1 MKTKLVSLLDY
12 KIGWKPSGTNSG
24 SSNGVLAGIGDH
36 LRTLVLLRDH
46 PDPRRLDLNASLR
59 DPLERLWVRD
69 FYLNTALKVV
79 VLIDMSASMGFEG
92 QVKRMDVAC
101 EIASNIALAA
111 WRGGDAFG
119 VYGANQDIRKDVILP
134 PRTNRGA
141 WLWVNQHL
149 RSAKPFGN
157 SAAGL
162 HKIISLL
169 PKRRALVFLI
179 SDFRWPS
186 GQLETLLRKIAHHDV
201 VPIVLQDPTE
211 METLPRKGIAVLSD
225 LESGERRFVWMRSGL
240 ISQIIEKRKQHLTAI
255 LDACRFIERKPFVVR
270 GKFNPMDLTCYFLE
284 GAKK

>member
-1 MKTKLVSLLDY
+1 VKIRHISLLDY
-12 KIGWKPSGTNSG
+12 KVAWKPSGTDSG
-24 SSNGVLAGIGDH
+24 ASRGVLAGIGDH
-36 LRTLVLLRDH
+36 LRSLVLLRDH

-101 EIASNIALAA
+101 EVASNIALAA

-119 VYGANQDIRKDVILP
+119 VYGANEDLRKDATLP
-134 PRTNRGA
+134 PRINRGA

-149 RSAKPFGN
+149 RAARPLGK

-162 HKIISLL
+162 LKVISLL
-169 PKRRALVFLI
+169 PKRRSLVFVI

-186 GQLETLLRKIAHHDV
+186 GQLETLLRKIAHHDI

-211 METLPRKGIAVLSD
+211 MDALPKKGIAVLRD
-225 LESGERRFVWMRSGL
+225 LESGERRFVWMRQGL
-240 ISQIIEKRKQHLTAI
+240 VSQILHKRAQHLTAI
-255 LDACRFIERKPFVVR
+255 LDACRFIERTPFLVK
-270 GKFNPMDLTCYFLE
+270 GKFNPMDLTCYFLQ